1 MCVCLWER
9 ERVCVCARARVHPSV
24 RPPKSTISS
33 IIAEDKYAVLYNTH
47 RVVTTIHTIHHLACT
62 RTSVTDACRIS
73 LWPKHY
79 LNPTKTLPEPWLN
92 PGIDAEVPLLVPTTM
107 SYIEYILSVHCKE
120 YIASVLYIQTTHTHT
135 RRSHTRVCVCVCVY
149 TWCVCVCVCVYTRG
163 SCVHISPT
171 TVLHLYNTYVI

>member
-1 MCVCLWER
+1 MQEDGWGWQERGGRVWEGGHIEDTSYLMMGTDRLAREKRGRYLSQVRPPAVVLLVRGKYICIYIYIYNIARSVCVFVRER
-9 ERVCVCARARVHPSV
+9 ERDCVCARARVHPSV

-79 LNPTKTLPEPWLN
+79 LNPTKTLPEP
-92 PGIDAEVPLLVPTTM
+92 
-107 SYIEYILSVHCKE
+107 
-120 YIASVLYIQTTHTHT
+120 
-135 RRSHTRVCVCVCVY
+135 
-149 TWCVCVCVCVYTRG
+149 
-163 SCVHISPT
+163 
-171 TVLHLYNTYVI
+171 